1 MALSKSKIQAMAS
14 RLNNTTKTVVTE
26 ENYQTTLMAALGQY
40 NQVDDKS
47 LAKAVI
53 NYVKKENKDKA
64 SILSKAANWELVI
77 PGKLVMIL
85 NAGGYLSPD
94 HTNVLKQKIEE
105 VYQKYLKVSKEVA
118 VDDVEESKPKAPV
131 ISIEQ
136 RIIDAARTQSED
148 IDYAIDEFI
157 NTKATS
163 FSTKSFLLQK
173 GISGAVAKKIAEYY
187 EYPLN
192 EAKEAYEGKCEQ
204 LVEGYSFFSRS
215 ELKKFIGF
223 LESIV
228 NDCRQHAVVSK
239 KPRTIKPK
247 APGVVVKRLKY
258 MIKYDELNM
267 RSVDPAT
274 MVGADTVYVYNTK
287 NRKLFKYE
295 AEDNSGLTVKGTT
308 LINYSV
314 TNSEA
319 KTIRK
324 PEVFFKDLKIG
335 KRDMNKTF
343 NDLKTKGSA
352 VNGRVNQDCI
362 ILGAFN

>member
-1 MALSKSKIQAMAS
+1 MAISKSKIQAMAS
-14 RLNNTTKTVVTE
+14 RLKSTAYTVVTE
-26 ENYQTTLMAALGQY
+26 ENYQSTLMKALAQY
-40 NQVDDKS
+40 NQVDDKT

-53 NYVKKENKDKA
+53 NSIKKQDKNKA
-64 SILSKAANWELVI
+64 AILSKAANWELI
-77 PGKLVMIL
+77 TPGKLIMIQ
-85 NAGGYLSPD
+85 NTGYLSPE
-94 HTNVLKQKIEE
+94 HINVLNQKIEE
-105 VYQKYLKVSKEVA
+105 VYQKYLKVSKEVV
-118 VDDVEESKPKAPV
+118 VDDVKESTPKAPV

-157 NTKATS
+157 NTKTTS

-173 GISGAVAKKIAEYY
+173 GTSGAVAKKIADYY
-187 EYPLN
+187 EYPL
-192 EAKEAYEGKCEQ
+192 KEAQEALDGKCEQ
-204 LVEGYSFFSRS
+204 LVEGYSFFTKS
-215 ELKKFIGF
+215 ELKKFIKF
-223 LESIV
+223 LQSIV
-228 NDCRQHAVVSK
+228 DEARQHAVISK

-308 LINYSV
+308 IINYSV

-324 PEVFFKDLKIG
+324 PEIFFKNLNLG
-335 KRDMNKTF
+335 KRTMNKTF
-343 NDLKTKGSA
+343 NDLKTKPNV

-362 ILGAFN
+362 ILGAF

>member
-1 MALSKSKIQAMAS
+1 MAISKSKIQAMAS
-14 RLNNTTKTVVTE
+14 RLNSTAKTVVTKE
-26 ENYQTTLMAALGQY
+26 DYQSTLMKALAQY
-40 NQVDDKS
+40 NQVDDKT

-53 NYVKKENKDKA
+53 NFVKKQDKNKA
-64 SILSKAANWELVI
+64 AILSKAANWELVTA
-77 PGKLVMIL
+77 GKLVMIQ
-85 NAGGYLSPD
+85 NTGYLSPD
-94 HTNVLKQKIEE
+94 HTKVLKQKIEE

-118 VDDVEESKPKAPV
+118 VDDVKESKPKAPV

-173 GISGAVAKKIAEYY
+173 GTSGAVAKKIADYY
-187 EYPLN
+187 EYPL
-192 EAKEAYEGKCEQ
+192 KEAQEALDGKCEQ
-204 LVEGYSFFSRS
+204 LVEGYSFFTKS
-215 ELKKFIGF
+215 ELKKFIKF
-223 LESIV
+223 LQSIV
-228 NDCRQHAVVSK
+228 DEARQHAVVSK

-274 MVGADTVYVYNTK
+274 IVGADIVYVYNTK

-295 AEDNSGLTVKGTT
+295 SEDNSGLTVKGTT
-308 LINYSV
+308 IINYSV

-324 PEVFFKDLKIG
+324 PEIFFKNLNLG
-335 KRDMNKTF
+335 KRTMNKTF
-343 NDLKTKGSA
+343 NDLKTKPNA

-362 ILGAFN
+362 ILGAF

>member
-1 MALSKSKIQAMAS
+1 MAISKSKIQAMAS
-14 RLNNTTKTVVTE
+14 RLNSTAKTVVTKE
-26 ENYQTTLMAALGQY
+26 DYQSTLMKALAQY
-40 NQVDDKS
+40 NQVDDKT

-53 NYVKKENKDKA
+53 NFVKKQDKNKA
-64 SILSKAANWELVI
+64 AILSKAANWELVS
-77 PGKLVMIL
+77 PGKLVMIQTM
-85 NAGGYLSPD
+85 GYLSPE
-94 HTNVLKQKIEE
+94 HTKVLNNQIEE

-118 VDDVEESKPKAPV
+118 VDDVKESKPKAPV

-173 GISGAVAKKIAEYY
+173 GTSGAVAKKIADYY
-187 EYPLN
+187 EYPL
-192 EAKEAYEGKCEQ
+192 KEAQEALDGKCEQ
-204 LVEGYSFFSRS
+204 LAEGYSFFTKS
-215 ELKKFIGF
+215 ELKKFIKF
-223 LESIV
+223 LQSIV
-228 NDCRQHAVVSK
+228 DEARQHAVISK

-267 RSVDPAT
+267 RSIDPAT
-274 MVGADTVYVYNTK
+274 MVGADTIYVYNTK

-308 LINYSV
+308 IINYSV

-324 PEVFFKDLKIG
+324 PEIFFKNLNLG
-335 KRDMNKTF
+335 KRTMNKTF
-343 NDLKTKGSA
+343 NDLKTKPSQ

-362 ILGAFN
+362 ILGAF

>member
-1 MALSKSKIQAMAS
+1 MAISKSQIQEMAS
-14 RLNNTTKTVVTE
+14 RLKNTTATLVTE
-26 ENYQTTLMAALGQY
+26 ENYQLTLMAALAQY
-40 NQVDDKS
+40 NQYDDKD

-53 NYVKKENKDKA
+53 TYVRKENKDKA
-64 SILSKAANWELVI
+64 AVLSKAANWELI
-77 PGKLVMIL
+77 MPGKLVMIL

-94 HTNVLKQKIEE
+94 HTKVLKQHIEQT
-105 VYQKYLKVSKEVA
+105 YTKYSSLKEEAK
-118 VDDVEESKPKAPV
+118 DDVEESKPKAPV
-131 ISIEQ
+131 ISIEH

-157 NTKATS
+157 NTKASS
-163 FSTKSFLLQK
+163 FSTKAMLLK
-173 GISGAVAKKIAEYY
+173 NGTSGAVAKKIAEYY

-204 LVEGYSFFSRS
+204 LVEGYSFFTKS

-223 LESIV
+223 LEGIV
-228 NDCRQHAVVSK
+228 NDCRQHAVVTK
-239 KPRTIKPK
+239 KPRTVRAKP
-247 APGVVVKRLKY
+247 AGVIVKRLKY
-258 MIKYDELNM
+258 MIKFDELNM

-274 MVGADTVYVYNTK
+274 IVGADVVYIYNTK

-295 AEDNSGLTVKGTT
+295 ADNGTLTVKGTT
-308 LINYSV
+308 IIDYSV
-314 TNSEA
+314 ARSEV

-352 VNGRVNQDCI
+352 VNGRINQDCI

>member
-1 MALSKSKIQAMAS
+1 MAISKSKIQAMAS
-14 RLNNTTKTVVTE
+14 RLNSTAKTVVTKE
-26 ENYQTTLMAALGQY
+26 DYQSTLMKALAQY
-40 NQVDDKS
+40 NQVDDKT

-53 NYVKKENKDKA
+53 NFVKKQDKNKA
-64 SILSKAANWELVI
+64 AILSKAANWELVTS
-77 PGKLVMIL
+77 GKLVMIQ
-85 NAGGYLSPD
+85 NTGYLSPD
-94 HTNVLKQKIEE
+94 HTKVLKQKIEE

-118 VDDVEESKPKAPV
+118 VDDVKESKPKAPV

-173 GISGAVAKKIAEYY
+173 GTSGAVAKKIADYY
-187 EYPLN
+187 EYPL
-192 EAKEAYEGKCEQ
+192 KEAQEALDGKCEQ
-204 LVEGYSFFSRS
+204 LVEGYSFFTKS
-215 ELKKFIGF
+215 ELKKFIKF
-223 LESIV
+223 LQSIV
-228 NDCRQHAVVSK
+228 DEARQHAVISK

-274 MVGADTVYVYNTK
+274 IVGADIVYVYNTK

-295 AEDNSGLTVKGTT
+295 SEDNSGLTVKGTT
-308 LINYSV
+308 IINYSV

-324 PEVFFKDLKIG
+324 PEIFFKNLNLG
-335 KRDMNKTF
+335 KRTMNK
-343 NDLKTKGSA
+343 N
-352 VNGRVNQDCI
+352 VQ
-362 ILGAFN
+362 

>member
-14 RLNNTTKTVVTE
+14 RLNNTAKTVVTE

-53 NYVKKENKDKA
+53 NYVKKQNKDKA
-64 SILSKAANWELVI
+64 SILSKAANWELTI

-94 HTNVLKQKIEE
+94 HTNVLNQKIEE

-118 VDDVEESKPKAPV
+118 VDDVKESKPKAPV

-173 GISGAVAKKIAEYY
+173 GTSGAVAKKIADYY
-187 EYPLN
+187 EYPL
-192 EAKEAYEGKCEQ
+192 KEAQEALEGKCEQ
-204 LVEGYSFFSRS
+204 LVEGYSFFTKS
-215 ELKKFIGF
+215 ELKKFIKF
-223 LESIV
+223 LQSIV
-228 NDCRQHAVVSK
+228 DEARQHAVVSK

-274 MVGADTVYVYNTK
+274 IVGADTVYVYNTK

-308 LINYSV
+308 IINYSV

-324 PEVFFKDLKIG
+324 PEIFFKNLNLG
-335 KRDMNKTF
+335 KRTMNKTF
-343 NDLKTKGSA
+343 NDLKTKPSQ

-362 ILGAFN
+362 ILGAF

>member
-1 MALSKSKIQAMAS
+1 MAISKSKIQAMAS
-14 RLNNTTKTVVTE
+14 RLNSTAKTVVTKE
-26 ENYQTTLMAALGQY
+26 DYQSTLMKALAQY
-40 NQVDDKS
+40 NQVDDKT

-53 NYVKKENKDKA
+53 NFVKKQDKNKA
-64 SILSKAANWELVI
+64 AILSKAANWELVTS
-77 PGKLVMIL
+77 GKLVMIQ
-85 NAGGYLSPD
+85 NTGYLSPD
-94 HTNVLKQKIEE
+94 HTKVLKQKIEE

-118 VDDVEESKPKAPV
+118 VDDVKESKPKAPV

-173 GISGAVAKKIAEYY
+173 GTSGAVAKKIADYY
-187 EYPLN
+187 EYPL
-192 EAKEAYEGKCEQ
+192 KEAQEALDGKCEQ
-204 LVEGYSFFSRS
+204 LVEGYSFFTKS
-215 ELKKFIGF
+215 ELKKFIKF
-223 LESIV
+223 LQSIV
-228 NDCRQHAVVSK
+228 DEARQHAVVSK

-274 MVGADTVYVYNTK
+274 IVGADIVYVYNTK

-295 AEDNSGLTVKGTT
+295 SEDNSGLTVKGTT
-308 LINYSV
+308 IINYSV

-324 PEVFFKDLKIG
+324 PEIFFKNLNLG
-335 KRDMNKTF
+335 KRTMNKTF
-343 NDLKTKGSA
+343 NDLKTKPNA

-362 ILGAFN
+362 ILGAF

>member
-1 MALSKSKIQAMAS
+1 MAISKSKIQAMAS
-14 RLNNTTKTVVTE
+14 RLNSTAKTVVTKE
-26 ENYQTTLMAALGQY
+26 DYQSTLMKALAQY
-40 NQVDDKS
+40 NQVDDKT

-53 NYVKKENKDKA
+53 NFVKKQDKNKA
-64 SILSKAANWELVI
+64 AILSKAANWELVTS
-77 PGKLVMIL
+77 GKLVMIQ
-85 NAGGYLSPD
+85 NTGYLSPD
-94 HTNVLKQKIEE
+94 HTKVLKQKIEE

-118 VDDVEESKPKAPV
+118 VDDVKESKPKAPV

-173 GISGAVAKKIAEYY
+173 GTSGAVAKKIADYY
-187 EYPLN
+187 EYPL
-192 EAKEAYEGKCEQ
+192 KEAQEALDGKCEQ
-204 LVEGYSFFSRS
+204 LVEGYSFFTKS
-215 ELKKFIGF
+215 ELKKFIKF
-223 LESIV
+223 LQSIV
-228 NDCRQHAVVSK
+228 DEARQHAVISK

-258 MIKYDELNM
+258 MIKYDGLNM

-274 MVGADTVYVYNTK
+274 IVGADIVYVYNTK

-295 AEDNSGLTVKGTT
+295 SEDNSGLTVKGTT
-308 LINYSV
+308 IINYSV

-324 PEVFFKDLKIG
+324 PEIFFKNLNLG
-335 KRDMNKTF
+335 KRTMNKTF
-343 NDLKTKGSA
+343 NDLKTKPNA

-362 ILGAFN
+362 ILGAF